1 MFRCAFYLWKGWL
14 TYIYRNSTCYE
25 NPNNPSCIDHILTKW
40 SKEFFKNRTV
50 FTGLSD
56 FDKLILSVFKL
67 NFSKAKT
74 KEISY
79 KDFKRFREI
88 TWIGIFRIDSQ
99 YNLKKNPPIL
109 KKFSCTL
116 KEKRVVRAN
125 HAPYITKTLRK
136 AIMKLSYLEKI
147 YFINKMI
154 S

>member
-79 KDFKRFREI
+79 KDFKRFREDN
-88 TWIGIFRIDSQ
+88 FNRNFQNRLSVQ
-99 YNLKKNPPIL
+99 SVEEYAHFEKFFLEVLNKHAPLKKKGL
-109 KKFSCTL
+109 F
-116 KEKRVVRAN
+116 VQ
-125 HAPYITKTLRK
+125 
-136 AIMKLSYLEKI
+136 IMHLI
-147 YFINKMI
+147 
-154 S
+154 

>member
-1 MFRCAFYLWKGWL
+1 MFRCAFYLWKAWL

-79 KDFKRFREI
+79 KDFKRFREDN
-88 TWIGIFRIDSQ
+88 FNRNFQNRLSVQ
-99 YNLKKNPPIL
+99 SVEEYAHFEKFFVEVLNKHAPLKKKGL
-109 KKFSCTL
+109 F
-116 KEKRVVRAN
+116 VQ
-125 HAPYITKTLRK
+125 
-136 AIMKLSYLEKI
+136 IMHLI
-147 YFINKMI
+147 
-154 S
+154 

>member
-1 MFRCAFYLWKGWL
+1 MSRCAFYLWKGWL

-79 KDFKRFREI
+79 KDFKRFREDN
-88 TWIGIFRIDSQ
+88 FNRDFQNRLSVQ
-99 YNLKKNPPIL
+99 SVEESAHFEKVFLEVLNKHAPLKK
-109 KKFSCTL
+109 
-116 KEKRVVRAN
+116 KELFA
-125 HAPYITKTLRK
+125 L
-136 AIMKLSYLEKI
+136 IMHRI
-147 YFINKMI
+147 
-154 S
+154 